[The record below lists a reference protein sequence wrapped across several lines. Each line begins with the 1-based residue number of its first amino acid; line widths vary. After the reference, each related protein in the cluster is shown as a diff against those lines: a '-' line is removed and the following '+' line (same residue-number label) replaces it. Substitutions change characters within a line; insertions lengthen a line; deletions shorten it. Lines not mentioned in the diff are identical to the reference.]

1 MAPASNPANGTGS
14 HTSDAEISDKERFFV
29 QAPVAPLR
37 EDRLIAFTIGTVV
50 FIVLAIAAYFWRVP
64 LGDAGLGWWFWVAVS
79 GAVIGVLA
87 ISYGILRRRRM
98 GQTRTTA
105 SDAAAKKL
113 P

>member
-1 MAPASNPANGTGS
+1 M
-14 HTSDAEISDKERFFV
+14 

-37 EDRLIAFTIGTVV
+37 EDGLITFTIGTVV

>member
-1 MAPASNPANGTGS
+1 M
-14 HTSDAEISDKERFFV
+14 
-29 QAPVAPLR
+29 
-37 EDRLIAFTIGTVV
+37 
-50 FIVLAIAAYFWRVP
+50 LAIAAYFWRVP